1 MTVAAEVLLWA
12 LLAPLAGASVYLG
25 ALAVLALVPGRRAVA
40 RAAALRRFAV
50 VVPAH
55 NEARALP
62 ALLRSLSEA
71 DYPAALVR
79 ILVVADNC
87 DDATA
92 AVARSLGADAYER
105 RDTTA
110 VGKGFALAFGLAQ
123 LDTWHEAVV
132 FVDAD
137 CTVSPNLFRAF
148 NDRLAAGA
156 EVVQAYYTM
165 RIAGPSSTR
174 LVRELALALVHR
186 VRPLGKR
193 WFGGSAGL
201 KGSGMCFSR
210 HALDRTGWTASGLAE
225 DVEQHIR
232 LMRQGVTVAFAPEAV
247 VTGESP
253 AALRDAAGQHRRWEA
268 GRLAAARREG
278 VPLLLSALRHRS
290 SLQLDAAVELLV
302 PPVSVLGV
310 AVPALLAAA
319 LVLGSPVLA
328 VAASAGVAALA
339 LYLLSGILL
348 VRPSAREL
356 AQCTI
361 ALPGY
366 MLWKL
371 WLYARAATSKAG
383 GWQRTERAERDG
395 PSASGGGPPAHP

>member
-1 MTVAAEVLLWA
+1 MTTAAEVLLW
-12 LLAPLAGASVYLG
+12 LLAAPLAGASAYLG
-25 ALAVLALVPGRRAVA
+25 VLAVLALVPWPRPVA
-40 RAAALRRFAV
+40 PATALRRFAV

-55 NEARALP
+55 NEARTLP
-62 ALLRSLSEA
+62 ALLRSLGEA
-71 DYPAALVR
+71 DYPAGLVR
-79 ILVVADNC
+79 TLVVADNC

-110 VGKGFALAFGLAQ
+110 VGKGCALAFGIER
-123 LDTWHEAVV
+123 LDARHDAVV

-137 CTVSPNLFRAF
+137 CTVSANLFRAC

-156 EVVQAYYTM
+156 DVVQAYYTM
-165 RIAGPSSTR
+165 RIAGASSTR

-186 VRPLGKR
+186 LRPLGKR
-193 WFGGSAGL
+193 WYGGSAGL

-210 HALDRTGWTASGLAE
+210 HALDRLGWTASGLAE

-232 LMRQGVTVAFAPEAV
+232 LVRQGVRVAFAPEAT

-268 GRLAAARREG
+268 GRLTAARREG
-278 VPLLLSALRHRS
+278 VPLLLSALRQRS
-290 SLQLDAAVELLV
+290 LLQLDTAIELLV
-302 PPVSVLGV
+302 PPVSLLGA

-319 LVLGSPVLA
+319 LLMGSAGLA
-328 VAASAGVAALA
+328 VVAGAALA
-339 LYLLSGILL
+339 ALAAYLLSGLML
-348 VRPSAREL
+348 MRPSARDL
-356 AQCTI
+356 AQCAI
-361 ALPGY
+361 ALPRY

-383 GWQRTERAERDG
+383 GWERTERVDPAPLAGSGAE
-395 PSASGGGPPAHP
+395 APPRP